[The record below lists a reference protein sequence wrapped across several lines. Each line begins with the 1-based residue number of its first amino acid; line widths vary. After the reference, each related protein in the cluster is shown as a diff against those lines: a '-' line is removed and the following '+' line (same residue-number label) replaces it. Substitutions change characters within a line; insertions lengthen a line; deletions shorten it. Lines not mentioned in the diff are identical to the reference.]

1 MNRRRVGVA
10 AAALALAG
18 WQGAAWAQS
27 ASAGCDALVRAAQ
40 AGMEERIRA
49 DDEQIPPPMSVRE
62 LTCMSAFFNG
72 TFFDVLEDFEGALVG
87 MLTEA
92 VVNAVC
98 ALAREAW
105 DATIGNIQ
113 CGITVQGF
121 NIGFGGSL
129 RGGTFCPTVTLG
141 GDGPAIFGASL
152 MAGAD
157 NTPYVGVSPV
167 PPTGYQLFLPDE
179 AAY

>member
-1 MNRRRVGVA
+1 MRCSRVLLPVA
-10 AAALALAG
+10 FLAMAG
-18 WQGAAWAQS
+18 WHGAWAQN
-27 ASAGCDALVRAAQ
+27 ASAGCDALVAAAQ

-49 DDEQIPPPMSVRE
+49 DDDQIPPPMSVRE

-72 TFFDVLEDFEGALVG
+72 NIFNVVEDFMGALVG
-87 MLTEA
+87 MLTDA

-98 ALAREAW
+98 GLAREAW
-105 DATIGNIQ
+105 DATIGQIQ
-113 CGITVQGF
+113 CGIVVQGF

-129 RGGTFCPTVTLG
+129 RGGTFCPTITLG

-152 MAGAD
+152 MAGA
-157 NTPYVGVSPV
+157 NNAPYVGVSPV